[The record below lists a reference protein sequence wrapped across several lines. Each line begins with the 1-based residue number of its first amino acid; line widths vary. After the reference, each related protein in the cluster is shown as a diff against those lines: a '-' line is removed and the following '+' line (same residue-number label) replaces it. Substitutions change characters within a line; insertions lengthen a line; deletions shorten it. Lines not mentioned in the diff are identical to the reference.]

1 MNRIIRLSLAAALTL
16 LLTGTAL
23 PQTPAPPRQEGA
35 PAAERLLA
43 LLEKTGYD
51 YRKSGEGVWVVT
63 LAGKNVKEIDV
74 VVQPAE
80 ESVALQSVLTERKAV
95 ADKPGLLLKLLEL
108 NHEFDTVK
116 FAVSPEMLYARAEV
130 PLRTLDVEYLKYLIN
145 QLASLV
151 DESEPQVRPF
161 LKAR

>member
-1 MNRIIRLSLAAALTL
+1 MSRTISLALVAALTL
-16 LLTGTAL
+16 LLPGAAL
-23 PQTPAPPRQEGA
+23 PQTQAPSRQET
-35 PAAERLLA
+35 AARESLLA
-43 LLEKTGYD
+43 LLEKTGYE
-51 YRKSGEGVWVVT
+51 YRKSGEGIWVVT

-80 ESVALQSVLTERKAV
+80 DNVALQTVLTERKAV

-130 PLRTLDVEYLKYLIN
+130 PVRTLDAEYLKYLIN
-145 QLASLV
+145 QLAALV
-151 DESEPQVRPF
+151 DEAEPQVRPF
-161 LKAR
+161 LKGK